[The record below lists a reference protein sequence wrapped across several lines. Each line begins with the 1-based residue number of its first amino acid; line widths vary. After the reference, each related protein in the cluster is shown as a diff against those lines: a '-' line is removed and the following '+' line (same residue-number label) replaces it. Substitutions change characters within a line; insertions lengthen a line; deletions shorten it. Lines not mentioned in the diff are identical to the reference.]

1 MLQWKLF
8 RSRWLAAGWLLLMT
22 ILFVLPGS
30 SFPEERW
37 FDKIY
42 LDKWV
47 HVGLFAVLLF
57 LWRSAFPSA
66 AKSYNLILLC
76 VALLYG
82 LSIEWIQGAWVANRS
97 SDLYDVAAD
106 MTGSLLGVLV
116 WLGVY
121 KKNKPL

>member
-1 MLQWKLF
+1 MLHWKLF
-8 RSRWLAAGWLLLMT
+8 RSRWLATGWLLTMT

-37 FDKIY
+37 FDQIH

-57 LWRSAFPSA
+57 LWKSAFYSTT
-66 AKSYNLILLC
+66 KSYNIILVSLT
-76 VALLYG
+76 LLYG
-82 LSIEWIQGAWVANRS
+82 VSIELIQGAWVANRS
-97 SDLYDVAAD
+97 ADVFDVVAD
-106 MTGSLLGVLV
+106 MTGCLVGILV
-116 WLGVY
+116 WQGVY